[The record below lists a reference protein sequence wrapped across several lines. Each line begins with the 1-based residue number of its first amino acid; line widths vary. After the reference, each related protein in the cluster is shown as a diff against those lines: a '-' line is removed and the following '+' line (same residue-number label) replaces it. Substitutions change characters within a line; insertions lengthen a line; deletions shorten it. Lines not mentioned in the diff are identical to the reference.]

1 MPIKTKNQKFEEF
14 LTGQDTLRIYKDERL
29 LFASR
34 KERLMP
40 LLEYM
45 EHFAPYEEGVV
56 VFDRVVGNAAA
67 LLLKTI
73 RCREVF
79 SELGSE
85 NAMHTLDTFGIKYH
99 FNETVPFI
107 ENDSRQDMC
116 PMEKLSLG
124 ESPEEFYLALK
135 RHAQTGIKDK

>member
-14 LTGQDTLRIYKDERL
+14 LTGQDTLRIYKDKHL
-29 LFASR
+29 IFASR

-45 EHFAPYEEGVV
+45 ERFAPYEEDVI

-67 LLLKTI
+67 LLLKII

-85 NAMHTLDTFGIKYH
+85 NAMHTLDTFDIRYH
-99 FNETVPFI
+99 FNETVPCI

-116 PMEKLSLG
+116 PMEKMSLG
-124 ESPEEFYLALK
+124 KNPEDFYLALK
-135 RHAQTGIKDK
+135 QHIQART